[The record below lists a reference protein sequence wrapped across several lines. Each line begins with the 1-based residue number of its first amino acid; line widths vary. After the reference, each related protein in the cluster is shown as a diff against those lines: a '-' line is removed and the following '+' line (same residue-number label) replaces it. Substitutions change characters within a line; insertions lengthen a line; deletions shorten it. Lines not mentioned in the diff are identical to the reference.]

1 VPFVEKK
8 FHIDKEIQIFLFL
21 MRTLKLS
28 HGDAQK
34 LVHKGRV
41 KQNDIV
47 VTSPSTMMSGDI
59 DVILFEA
66 LEFDI
71 QPIFSTKDFMVF
83 DKPSG
88 VLVHPTNRWT
98 PISMLDAMRRYGG
111 EDANPVHRI
120 DKETSGLLVSS
131 IHKEAE
137 VILKSSFETRDI
149 KKSYLAWVD
158 GKIDNDFEV
167 NEPILKRDNYDFNKH
182 KVEINE
188 AGKVSLTRF
197 YPLEYDELLDATL
210 LRCEP
215 HSGRMHQIRIHL
227 FHVKH
232 PILGDPLYGTA
243 FEISDSYLN
252 KDLSDELR
260 AIETGASRLM
270 LHAQT
275 LEFEYGERFSIESKV
290 DFGALKDN
298 ITSKS
303 GRIFNTKSHLKS

>member
-8 FHIDKEIQIFLFL
+8 FIIDKEIQIFLFL

-41 KQNDIV
+41 KQHDIV
-47 VTSPSTMMSGDI
+47 VTSPSTMMSGEI
-59 DVILFEA
+59 NVILFEA

-71 QPIFSTKDFMVF
+71 EPIFSTKDFMIF

-98 PISMLDAMRRYGG
+98 PLSMLDAMRRYGG
-111 EDANPVHRI
+111 SAANPVHRI

-131 IHKEAE
+131 IHKDAE
-137 VILKSSFETRDI
+137 VILKGAFENRGV

-167 NEPILKRDNYDFNKH
+167 DKPILKRDNYDFIKH
-182 KVEINE
+182 KVEINDT
-188 AGKVSLTRF
+188 GKISLTRF
-197 YPLEYDELLDATL
+197 YPLEYDEKLDATL

-243 FEISDSYLN
+243 FDISNSYLN
-252 KDLSDELR
+252 MELDDEVR
-260 AIETGASRLM
+260 AIETGATRLM

-275 LEFEYGERFSIESKV
+275 LAFEYGARFSIESRF
-290 DFGALKDN
+290 DFSGVIRDITPKDKRRFN
-298 ITSKS
+298 
-303 GRIFNTKSHLKS
+303 GRNN